1 MSNFTAAL
9 WAETLKVRRSRIV
22 WLSAIALSLG
32 PLIGGLF
39 MFIMKDPELA
49 RSLGLLGAK
58 AQLIAGTADW
68 PTFLGILDQAG
79 AIGGLFVFGFV
90 AVWVFGREYSDRTM
104 KDLLAL
110 PTPRWAIVAAKFTVV
125 LVWCAALAAM
135 MYTLGLAVGAI
146 VDIPLWSQELAL
158 NAAGN
163 FAITAVLT
171 IAVITPVC
179 FVANVGRGYL
189 SPLAF
194 VILMLALAQVI
205 AIIGWGGY
213 FPWSV
218 PGLHSGMAGAP
229 ADQLNTGSYIIVA
242 LTSLAGLAV
251 TFVWWH
257 RADQAR

>member
-1 MSNFTAAL
+1 MNNFTAAL
-9 WAETLKVRRSRIV
+9 WAETLKVRRSRIA
-22 WLSAIALSLG
+22 WLSAIAFSLG

-39 MFIMKDPELA
+39 MFILKDPELA

-58 AQLIAGTADW
+58 AQLLAGTADW
-68 PTFLGILDQAG
+68 PTYLGILDQAA

-110 PTPRWAIVAAKFTVV
+110 PTPRWAIVAAKFSVV
-125 LVWCAALAAM
+125 VVWCTALAAGL
-135 MYTLGLAVGAI
+135 YALGLAVGAA
-146 VDIPLWSQELAL
+146 VDIPQWSQETAL

-163 FAITAVLT
+163 FAVTSVLT
-171 IAVITPVC
+171 IALITPVC
-179 FVANVGRGYL
+179 FVTNVGRGYL

-205 AIIGWGGY
+205 AILGWGGY

-229 ADQLNTGSYIIVA
+229 AEQLNPGSYVIVA
-242 LTSLAGLAV
+242 LTSLAGFAA
-251 TFVWWH
+251 TFVWWN
-257 RADQAR
+257 RADQTR